1 MLAKEETFR
10 YNGFIPLR
18 IEVFRMK
25 KRTKKILAA
34 VLLIAVIGTI
44 GFIALRPK
52 LSPYITRI
60 TFGISD
66 TIRDRGLKSPE
77 DVERVDD
84 LRYGED
90 KMQVLDIYYPK
101 GTSQALPTIVSI
113 HGGGYTYG
121 DKERYQYYC
130 MNLAQRGF
138 TVVNFSYRL
147 APEVKYPAQLN
158 DTNAAVTYIC
168 DHADEYY
175 IDTNNIFIV
184 GDSAGAQ
191 LNSQYSAAVTN
202 PEYAALLNLQLPD
215 FTLRAIALNCGGY
228 DMKERSESM
237 SYYLDGDYAQYAEE
251 LDVLGHITA
260 NFPPSFVMSSTGDM
274 ALPNA
279 QPMSEFLTE
288 KGVENELHIYGD
300 GKTKPPHVFH
310 CDIRSEY
317 ATICNDEECAFFRR
331 YMAQ

>member
-1 MLAKEETFR
+1 MGLPRHGCGAAVRAFGE
-10 YNGFIPLR
+10 GMP
-18 IEVFRMK
+18 VK
-25 KRTKKILAA
+25 KRLAVALGIAAA
-34 VLLIAVIGTI
+34 VVLLAVW
-44 GFIALRPK
+44 PH
-52 LSPYITRI
+52 LSPYVTRI

-66 TIRDRGLKSPE
+66 TLRDRGLEAPE
-77 DVERVDD
+77 DVERIDD

-90 KMQVLDIYYPK
+90 AMQVLDIYYPK
-101 GTSQALPTIVSI
+101 GTARALPTIVSI

-121 DKERYQYYC
+121 NKERYQYYC

-147 APEVKYPAQLN
+147 APQWKYPAQLN
-158 DTNAAVTYIC
+158 DVNAAVTYAC
-168 DHADEYY
+168 AHAAEYY

-202 PEYAALLNLQLPD
+202 PEYAQQLGLQIPE

-228 DMKERSESM
+228 DMEARSRSM
-237 SYYLDGDYAQYAEE
+237 PYYLEGEYAQYAQE
-251 LDVLGHITA
+251 LDVLGHITQD
-260 NFPPSFVMSSTGDM
+260 FPPSFVMSATGDS

-288 KGVENELHIYGD
+288 QGITNELHIYGD
-300 GKTKPPHVFH
+300 EKTKLPHVFH
-310 CDIRSEY
+310 LDIRSEY
-317 ATICNDEECAFFRR
+317 ATQCNDEECAFFES
-331 YMAQ
+331 YIAE

>member
-1 MLAKEETFR
+1 
-10 YNGFIPLR
+10 
-18 IEVFRMK
+18 MK
-25 KRTKKILAA
+25 KKILLTVIGAA
-34 VLLIAVIGTI
+34 VVLAVG
-44 GFIALRPK
+44 GFAFRQR

-66 TIRDRGLKSPE
+66 TIRDRGLQSPE
-77 DVERVDD
+77 DVERVDG

-90 KMQVLDIYYPK
+90 RMQVLDIYYPK

-147 APEVKYPAQLN
+147 APGAKYPAQLN
-158 DTNAAVTYIC
+158 DTNAAMTFAC
-168 DHADEYY
+168 GHAEEYH

-202 PEYAALLNLQLPD
+202 PEYAALLNLRIPE

-228 DMKERSESM
+228 DMEERSRSM
-237 SYYLDGDYAQYAEE
+237 SYYLDGDFAQYAEE

-260 NFPPSFVMSSTGDM
+260 DFPPSFVMSSTGDM

-288 KGVENELHIYGD
+288 AGIENELHIYGD
-300 GKTKPPHVFH
+300 EKTKPPHVFH

-317 ATICNDEECAFFRR
+317 ATLCNDEECAFFERHIGK
-331 YMAQ
+331 